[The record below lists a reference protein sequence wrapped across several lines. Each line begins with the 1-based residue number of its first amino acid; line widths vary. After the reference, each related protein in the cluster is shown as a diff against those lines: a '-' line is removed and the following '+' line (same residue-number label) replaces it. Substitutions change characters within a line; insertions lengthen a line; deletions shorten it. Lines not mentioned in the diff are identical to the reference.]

1 MIEGG
6 NNMKSRLQ
14 AVLSIG
20 LALVLGLISVSRVYA
35 QRASASPNVSLD
47 ADDIGGVVTSAKGP
61 EAGVWVVAET
71 KDLPTGFR
79 KIVVTDDR
87 GRYVVPDLPK
97 GTYRVWVRGY
107 GLVDSKPVQAMPGTP
122 LNLTAVVAPSPV
134 AAAQYYP
141 ASYWFSMLEIPPA
154 SAFPIGKIQTRQEW
168 IAHLKTNIQLVQLGD
183 KATRE
188 IPEKLG
194 KFKSSEEAWAA
205 RVKNNES
212 PLGLYPGSEVDPK
225 LQAKLFGEW
234 TDRIAKGE
242 VPPTPPR
249 PQGVERNVVITQWDV
264 SNDKA
269 FIHDVSASDRRNPT
283 VNANGLV
290 WGLEQF
296 SADTLDYLD
305 PNTAT
310 WGRLKVP
317 TRDKNMKPIW
327 GVIPPKPDP
336 SGADAPMTW
345 GDEEVRPAAMR
356 LHNTT
361 IDGNGDIWLT
371 GRFRKP
377 EDQPAFCTDPSNPYA
392 KMRPYPKNP
401 DLEIMKYSPKTKK
414 FEMVDTCF
422 SGNHIEMGFD
432 ANNSVWTGAGWVNTK
447 LFNETGDSEKS
458 QGWCP
463 FGGGY
468 GITLNPIDGTIW
480 GGSASYPGGINRLDR
495 GSNPPY
501 TCSLEVYNS
510 PKGTSY
516 PKGVWVERKTG
527 RVWVAFAGSGHF
539 GVFDRTKCKS
549 LKPLAA
555 VPGKIYSREEQMA
568 AGNSCPEGWEIY
580 PSPEPKFK
588 NVTEDV
594 NTEWH
599 YLNWVDQFN
608 TLGLGE
614 DIPLAPGT
622 NSDSMVAFLPETKK
636 WVVMRVPYPLGFFSR
651 GMDGRIDDP
660 NGGWKGR
667 GLWSNYASIS
677 PWNYEGGKGQ
687 TPKIVKFQV
696 RPDPLAH

>member
-1 MIEGG
+1 
-6 NNMKSRLQ
+6 MKISRAWLATIIAL
-14 AVLSIG
+14 AVAQS
-20 LALVLGLISVSRVYA
+20 LASQQPANA
-35 QRASASPNVSLD
+35 QKASAIGVAID
-47 ADDIGGVVTSAKGP
+47 ANDIGGVVSSAKGP
-61 EAGVWVVAET
+61 EAGVWVIAET

-97 GTYRVWVRGY
+97 GNYRVWVRGY
-107 GLVDSKPVQAMPGTP
+107 GLVDSKPAQGTPGQP
-122 LNLTAVVAPSPV
+122 LNLMAVIAPSAI

-141 ASYWFSMLEIPPA
+141 ASYWFSMLEIPPKG
-154 SAFPIGKIQTRQEW
+154 AFPIGKIQSQQEW

-194 KFKSSEEAWAA
+194 KFKTSEQAWAA

-234 TDRIAKGE
+234 TDRIHAGE

-249 PQGVERNVVITQWDV
+249 PQGIERNVVITQWDV

-269 FIHDVSASDRRNPT
+269 FIHDVTASDRRNPT
-283 VNANGLV
+283 VNGNGFI

-305 PNTAT
+305 PNAST
-310 WGRLKVP
+310 WGRINVP
-317 TRDKNMKPIW
+317 MRDHDMRPAWNLIFKNLPEPN
-327 GVIPPKPDP
+327 GPPDP
-336 SGADAPMTW
+336 LTW
-345 GDEEVRPAAMR
+345 NEENVRPAKMR

-361 IDGNGDIWLT
+361 MDQKGRIWIT
-371 GRFRKP
+371 GRIRKS
-377 EDQPAFCTDPSNPYA
+377 EDQPQFCKDGTLSPFA
-392 KMRPYPKNP
+392 KMRPYPVNP
-401 DLEIMKYSPKTKK
+401 DLEIIMYDPGVKK
-414 FEMVDTCF
+414 FSMVDTCF
-422 SGNHIEMGFD
+422 TGNHIEMGHD
-432 ANNSVWTGAGWVNTK
+432 AGNSVWTGAGWVNTK
-447 LFNETGDSEKS
+447 VFEETGNAEKA

-549 LKPLAA
+549 LKPLTAI
-555 VPGKIYSREEQMA
+555 PGKTYSREEQIA
-568 AGNSCPEGWEIY
+568 AGDSCPEGWEIY

-588 NVTEDV
+588 NVTDDL

-614 DIPLAPGT
+614 DVPLAPGT
-622 NSDSMVAFLPETKK
+622 NSDSMVAFLPQTKN

-651 GMDGRIDDP
+651 GMDGRIDDL

-677 PWNYEGGKGQ
+677 PWNMEGGKGQ